1 MVFSE
6 DNLMLRQLARD
17 FANKE
22 LTPDLLDQVEET
34 NVFPE
39 EVLQKMADIGFFGIK
54 IPEEYGGMGGN
65 NMDYIAVIEEISRV
79 SAVASLYVSAPNG
92 LGGGPLLISGTEAQK
107 QKYLPPLV
115 TNEKKMCFAL
125 TEPGAGSDASSI
137 ITKAEDMGDY
147 FLLNGRKTFITRA
160 PLCAD
165 AVVYAKTKDADGKVG
180 VSAFIVDMH
189 SEGVSTGSHVRKMGL
204 IGAATSDIVLEDV
217 KVPKE
222 NLLGELNQ
230 GFKVAMKT
238 LDGGRL
244 GVAAMSVGVAQS
256 CLDEAIKYTK
266 VRKQFG
272 KALADFQNTKFTL
285 PTWPP
290 SSRPPVNCS
299 TPPPRPRTGVR
310 TAPLWCPWPSIT
322 PPRSAMSWRPRP
334 FSSTAATATPRST
347 ASSASIGTAG
357 CSPSSRVPP
366 RSSRPSSPA
375 PCSRTNR

>member
-285 PTWPP
+285 ADMATKLQAARELLY
-290 SSRPPVNCS
+290 SAAEAKDRGENCS
-299 TPPPRPRTGVR
+299 ALVSMAKYYASEICNELAAKALQLHGGYGYTKEYRIERLYRDCRVFTIFEGTSQIQQ
-310 TAPLWCPWPSIT
+310 TAIA
-322 PPRSAMSWRPRP
+322 RSLLKD
-334 FSSTAATATPRST
+334 
-347 ASSASIGTAG
+347 
-357 CSPSSRVPP
+357 
-366 RSSRPSSPA
+366 
-375 PCSRTNR
+375 

>member
-92 LGGGPLLISGTEAQK
+92 LGGGPLLISGTEEQK

-222 NLLGELNQ
+222 TLLGEPNQ

-285 PTWPP
+285 ADMATKLQAARELLY
-290 SSRPPVNCS
+290 SAAEAKDRGENCS
-299 TPPPRPRTGVR
+299 ALVSMAKYYASEICNELAAKALQLHGGYGYTKEYRIERLYRDCRVFTIFEGTSQIQQTVI
-310 TAPLWCPWPSIT
+310 A
-322 PPRSAMSWRPRP
+322 RSLLKD
-334 FSSTAATATPRST
+334 
-347 ASSASIGTAG
+347 
-357 CSPSSRVPP
+357 
-366 RSSRPSSPA
+366 
-375 PCSRTNR
+375 

>member
-256 CLDEAIKYTK
+256 CLDEAVKYTK

-285 PTWPP
+285 ADMATKLQAARELLY
-290 SSRPPVNCS
+290 SAAEAKDRGENCS
-299 TPPPRPRTGVR
+299 ALVSMAKYYASEICNELAAKALQLHGGYGYTKEYRIERLYRDCRVFTIFEGTSQIQQTVI
-310 TAPLWCPWPSIT
+310 A
-322 PPRSAMSWRPRP
+322 RSLLKD
-334 FSSTAATATPRST
+334 
-347 ASSASIGTAG
+347 
-357 CSPSSRVPP
+357 
-366 RSSRPSSPA
+366 
-375 PCSRTNR
+375 

>member
-285 PTWPP
+285 ADMATKLQAARELLY
-290 SSRPPVNCS
+290 SAAEAKDRGENCS
-299 TPPPRPRTGVR
+299 ALVSMAKYYASEICNELAAKALQLHGGYGYTKEYRIDRLYRDCRVFTIFEGTSQIQQTVI
-310 TAPLWCPWPSIT
+310 A
-322 PPRSAMSWRPRP
+322 RSLLKD
-334 FSSTAATATPRST
+334 
-347 ASSASIGTAG
+347 
-357 CSPSSRVPP
+357 
-366 RSSRPSSPA
+366 
-375 PCSRTNR
+375 

>member
-222 NLLGELNQ
+222 NLLGEINQ

-285 PTWPP
+285 ADMATKLQAARELLY
-290 SSRPPVNCS
+290 SAAEAKDRGENCS
-299 TPPPRPRTGVR
+299 ALVSMAKYYASEICNELAAKALQLHGGYGYTKEYRIERLYRDCRVFTIFEGTSQIQQTVI
-310 TAPLWCPWPSIT
+310 A
-322 PPRSAMSWRPRP
+322 RSLLKD
-334 FSSTAATATPRST
+334 
-347 ASSASIGTAG
+347 
-357 CSPSSRVPP
+357 
-366 RSSRPSSPA
+366 
-375 PCSRTNR
+375 

>member
-22 LTPDLLDQVEET
+22 LTPDLLDEVEET

-189 SEGVSTGSHVRKMGL
+189 SQGVSTGSHVRKMGL

-238 LDGGRL
+238 LDCGRL

-285 PTWPP
+285 ADMATKLQAARELLY
-290 SSRPPVNCS
+290 SAAEAKDRGENCS
-299 TPPPRPRTGVR
+299 ALVSMAKYYASEICNELAAKALQLHGGYGYTKEYRIERLYRDCRVFTIFEGTSQIQQTVI
-310 TAPLWCPWPSIT
+310 A
-322 PPRSAMSWRPRP
+322 RSLLKD
-334 FSSTAATATPRST
+334 
-347 ASSASIGTAG
+347 
-357 CSPSSRVPP
+357 
-366 RSSRPSSPA
+366 
-375 PCSRTNR
+375 

>member
-1 MVFSE
+1 MVLSE

-285 PTWPP
+285 ADMATKLQAARELLY
-290 SSRPPVNCS
+290 SAAEAKDRGENCS
-299 TPPPRPRTGVR
+299 ALVSMAKYYASEICNELAAKALQLHGGYGYTKEYRIDRLYRDCRVFTIFEGTSQIQQTVI
-310 TAPLWCPWPSIT
+310 A
-322 PPRSAMSWRPRP
+322 RSLLKD
-334 FSSTAATATPRST
+334 
-347 ASSASIGTAG
+347 
-357 CSPSSRVPP
+357 
-366 RSSRPSSPA
+366 
-375 PCSRTNR
+375 

>member
-1 MVFSE
+1 MVFNE

-285 PTWPP
+285 ADMATKLQAARELLY
-290 SSRPPVNCS
+290 SAAEAKDRGENCS
-299 TPPPRPRTGVR
+299 ALVSMAKYYASEICNELAAKALQLHGGYGYTKEYRIERLYRDCRVFTIFEGTSQIQQ
-310 TAPLWCPWPSIT
+310 TAIA
-322 PPRSAMSWRPRP
+322 RSLLKD
-334 FSSTAATATPRST
+334 
-347 ASSASIGTAG
+347 
-357 CSPSSRVPP
+357 
-366 RSSRPSSPA
+366 
-375 PCSRTNR
+375 

>member
-79 SAVASLYVSAPNG
+79 SAVASLYVSASNG

-285 PTWPP
+285 ADMATKLQAARELLY
-290 SSRPPVNCS
+290 SAAEAKDRGENCS
-299 TPPPRPRTGVR
+299 ALVSMAKYYASEICNELAAKALQLHGGYGYTKEYRIERLYRDCRVFTIFEGTSQIQQTVI
-310 TAPLWCPWPSIT
+310 A
-322 PPRSAMSWRPRP
+322 RSLLKD
-334 FSSTAATATPRST
+334 
-347 ASSASIGTAG
+347 
-357 CSPSSRVPP
+357 
-366 RSSRPSSPA
+366 
-375 PCSRTNR
+375 

>member
-285 PTWPP
+285 ADMATKLQAARELLY
-290 SSRPPVNCS
+290 SAAEAKDRGENCS
-299 TPPPRPRTGVR
+299 ALVSMAKYYASEICNELAAKALQLHGGYGYTKEYRIERLYRDCRVFTIFEGTSQIQQTVI
-310 TAPLWCPWPSIT
+310 A
-322 PPRSAMSWRPRP
+322 RSLLKD
-334 FSSTAATATPRST
+334 
-347 ASSASIGTAG
+347 
-357 CSPSSRVPP
+357 
-366 RSSRPSSPA
+366 
-375 PCSRTNR
+375 

>member
-189 SEGVSTGSHVRKMGL
+189 SEGVSTGSHVRKTGL

-285 PTWPP
+285 ADMATKLQAARELLY
-290 SSRPPVNCS
+290 SAAEAKDRGENCS
-299 TPPPRPRTGVR
+299 ALVSMAKYYASEICNELAAKALQLHGGYGYTKEYRIERLYRDCRVFTIFEGTSQIQQTVI
-310 TAPLWCPWPSIT
+310 A
-322 PPRSAMSWRPRP
+322 RSLLKD
-334 FSSTAATATPRST
+334 
-347 ASSASIGTAG
+347 
-357 CSPSSRVPP
+357 
-366 RSSRPSSPA
+366 
-375 PCSRTNR
+375 

>member
-147 FLLNGRKTFITRA
+147 FLLNSRKTFITRA

-256 CLDEAIKYTK
+256 CLDEAVKYTK

-285 PTWPP
+285 ADMATKLQAARELLY
-290 SSRPPVNCS
+290 SAAEAKDRGENCS
-299 TPPPRPRTGVR
+299 ALVSMAKYYASEICNELAAKALQLHGGYGYTKEYRIERLYRDCRVFTIFEGTSQIQQ
-310 TAPLWCPWPSIT
+310 TAIA
-322 PPRSAMSWRPRP
+322 RSLLKD
-334 FSSTAATATPRST
+334 
-347 ASSASIGTAG
+347 
-357 CSPSSRVPP
+357 
-366 RSSRPSSPA
+366 
-375 PCSRTNR
+375 

>member
-1 MVFSE
+1 MIFSE
-6 DNLMLRQLARD
+6 DNMMLRELARD

-22 LTPDLLDQVEET
+22 LTPELLDQVEET

-39 EVLQKMADIGFFGIK
+39 EVLQKMADIGFFGLK

-65 NMDYIAVIEEISRV
+65 NMDYVAVIEEISRV

-92 LGGGPLLISGTEAQK
+92 LGGGPLLISGTEEQK

-125 TEPGAGSDASSI
+125 TEPGAGSDANAI
-137 ITKAEDMGDY
+137 ITRAEDMGDY

-189 SEGVSTGSHVRKMGL
+189 SEGVSTGKHIHKMGL
-204 IGAATSDIVLEDV
+204 IGAATSDIILEDV

-222 NLLGELNQ
+222 NLLGQINQ

-244 GVAAMSVGVAQS
+244 GVAAMSLGVAQS

-272 KALADFQNTKFTL
+272 MLWPTSRTPSL
-285 PTWPP
+285 LWPTWPP
-290 SSRPPVNCS
+290 SCRQPRSWS
-299 TPPPRPRTGVR
+299 TPPPKPRTAAR
-310 TAPLWCPWPSIT
+310 TAPLWCPWPSIS
-322 PPRSAMSWRPRP
+322 PPRSATSRPPRP
-334 FSSTAATATPRST
+334 CSSTAATATPRST
-347 ASSASIGTAG
+347 ALSGSTGTAG
-357 CSPSSRVPP
+357 CSPSSRAPL

-375 PCSRTNR
+375 LC

>member
-285 PTWPP
+285 ADMATKLQAARELLY
-290 SSRPPVNCS
+290 SAAEAKDRGENCS
-299 TPPPRPRTGVR
+299 ALVSMAKYYASEICNELAAKALQLHGGYGYTKEYRVERLYRDCRVFTIFEGTSQIQQTVI
-310 TAPLWCPWPSIT
+310 A
-322 PPRSAMSWRPRP
+322 RSLLKD
-334 FSSTAATATPRST
+334 
-347 ASSASIGTAG
+347 
-357 CSPSSRVPP
+357 
-366 RSSRPSSPA
+366 
-375 PCSRTNR
+375 

>member
-115 TNEKKMCFAL
+115 INEKKMCFAL

-256 CLDEAIKYTK
+256 CLDEAVKYTK

-272 KALADFQNTKFTL
+272 KAIADFQNTKFTL
-285 PTWPP
+285 ADMATKLRCARLLVYSAADLKEHHEPYGTE
-290 SSRPPVNCS
+290 
-299 TPPPRPRTGVR
+299 
-310 TAPLWCPWPSIT
+310 
-322 PPRSAMSWRPRP
+322 SAM
-334 FSSTAATATPRST
+334 AKMY
-347 ASSASIGTAG
+347 ASDIALEVTNDAVQIFGGTGFLKGMDVERMYRDAKITTIYEG
-357 CSPSSRVPP
+357 
-366 RSSRPSSPA
+366 
-375 PCSRTNR
+375 TNEIQKLVISGQIFR

>member
-165 AVVYAKTKDADGKVG
+165 AVVYAKTKDADGNVG

-256 CLDEAIKYTK
+256 CLDEAVKYTK

-272 KALADFQNTKFTL
+272 KAIADFQNTKFTL
-285 PTWPP
+285 ADMATKLQAARELLY
-290 SSRPPVNCS
+290 SAAEAKDRGENCS
-299 TPPPRPRTGVR
+299 ALVSMAKYYASEICNELAAKALQLHGGYGYTKEYRIERLYRDCRVFTIFEGTSQIQQTVI
-310 TAPLWCPWPSIT
+310 A
-322 PPRSAMSWRPRP
+322 RSLLKD
-334 FSSTAATATPRST
+334 
-347 ASSASIGTAG
+347 
-357 CSPSSRVPP
+357 
-366 RSSRPSSPA
+366 
-375 PCSRTNR
+375 

>member
-222 NLLGELNQ
+222 NLLGEINQ

-272 KALADFQNTKFTL
+272 NALADFQNTKFTL
-285 PTWPP
+285 ADMATKLQAARELLY
-290 SSRPPVNCS
+290 SAAEAKDRGENCS
-299 TPPPRPRTGVR
+299 ALVSMAKYYASEICNELAAKALQLHGGYGYTKEYRIERLYR
-310 TAPLWCPWPSIT
+310 DCPVFTIFEGTSQIQQT
-322 PPRSAMSWRPRP
+322 VIARSLLKD
-334 FSSTAATATPRST
+334 
-347 ASSASIGTAG
+347 
-357 CSPSSRVPP
+357 
-366 RSSRPSSPA
+366 
-375 PCSRTNR
+375 

>member
-22 LTPDLLDQVEET
+22 LTPDLLDEVEET

-189 SEGVSTGSHVRKMGL
+189 SQGVSTGSHVRKMGL

-285 PTWPP
+285 ADMATKLQAARELLY
-290 SSRPPVNCS
+290 SAAEAKDRGENCS
-299 TPPPRPRTGVR
+299 ALVSMAKYYASEICNELAAKALQLHGGYGYTKEYRIERLYRDCRVFTIFEGTSQIQQTVI
-310 TAPLWCPWPSIT
+310 A
-322 PPRSAMSWRPRP
+322 RSLLKD
-334 FSSTAATATPRST
+334 
-347 ASSASIGTAG
+347 
-357 CSPSSRVPP
+357 
-366 RSSRPSSPA
+366 
-375 PCSRTNR
+375 

>member
-107 QKYLPPLV
+107 QKYLPRLV

-285 PTWPP
+285 ADMATKLQAARELLY
-290 SSRPPVNCS
+290 SAAEAKDRGENCS
-299 TPPPRPRTGVR
+299 ALVSMAKYYASEICNELAAKALQLHGGYGYTKEYRIERLYRDCRVFTIFEGTSQIQQTVI
-310 TAPLWCPWPSIT
+310 A
-322 PPRSAMSWRPRP
+322 RSLLKD
-334 FSSTAATATPRST
+334 
-347 ASSASIGTAG
+347 
-357 CSPSSRVPP
+357 
-366 RSSRPSSPA
+366 
-375 PCSRTNR
+375 